1 MNSLQKNCRTF
12 TMEKKKLDRILDFFR
27 EEMMTANPVGGQG
40 GYSSNP
46 PKPGVAGFDP
56 VMGKMM
62 KRKKKN
68 YIKLPAGSRKRWMKK
83 DES

>member
-1 MNSLQKNCRTF
+1 
-12 TMEKKKLDRILDFFR
+12 MEKNKLNRIIGILR

-46 PKPGVAGFDP
+46 PKPGVAGYDP
-56 VMGKMM
+56 VMGKME
-62 KRKKKN
+62 KRKPPK
-68 YIKLPAGSRKRWMKK
+68 YMKLPAGMRKRWKKK

>member
-1 MNSLQKNCRTF
+1 
-12 TMEKKKLDRILDFFR
+12 MEENKLNRIIGILR

-40 GYSSNP
+40 GFGSNP
-46 PKPGVAGFDP
+46 TPASTEKTRAGFDP
-56 VMGKMM
+56 VIGKMQ
-62 KRKKKN
+62 RRTNKK

>member
-1 MNSLQKNCRTF
+1 
-12 TMEKKKLDRILDFFR
+12 MEKKKLNRIIEILR
-27 EEMMTANPVGGQG
+27 EEMMTANPPGGQG

-46 PKPGVAGFDP
+46 PKEGVAGFDP
-56 VMGKMM
+56 LLKCKMLR
-62 KRKKKN
+62 RKKK

>member
-1 MNSLQKNCRTF
+1 
-12 TMEKKKLDRILDFFR
+12 MEKKKLNRILEILR

-46 PKPGVAGFDP
+46 SKPGVAGYDP
-56 VMGKMM
+56 VMGKMQR
-62 KRKKKN
+62 RKKK

-83 DES
+83 SES

>member
-1 MNSLQKNCRTF
+1 
-12 TMEKKKLDRILDFFR
+12 MEKKKLNRIIEILR

-40 GYSSNP
+40 GFGSNP
-46 PKPGVAGFDP
+46 TPASTEKTRAGFDP

-62 KRKKKN
+62 RRKKKKK

>member
-1 MNSLQKNCRTF
+1 MV
-12 TMEKKKLDRILDFFR
+12 KKKLNRIIDFLR

-40 GYSSNP
+40 GFGSNP
-46 PKPGVAGFDP
+46 TPASTEKTRAGFDP

-62 KRKKKN
+62 RRKKKK

>member
-1 MNSLQKNCRTF
+1 
-12 TMEKKKLDRILDFFR
+12 MEENKLNRIIDFLR

-40 GYSSNP
+40 GFGSNP
-46 PKPGVAGFDP
+46 TPASTEKARAGFDP
-56 VMGKMM
+56 VIGKMQ
-62 KRKKKN
+62 RRTKK

>member
-1 MNSLQKNCRTF
+1 
-12 TMEKKKLDRILDFFR
+12 MEKKKLNRIIEILR

-40 GYSSNP
+40 GFGSNP
-46 PKPGVAGFDP
+46 TPASTEKTRAGFDP

-62 KRKKKN
+62 RRKKKK
-68 YIKLPAGSRKRWMKK
+68 YIILPAGSRKRWMKK

>member
-1 MNSLQKNCRTF
+1 
-12 TMEKKKLDRILDFFR
+12 MEKKKLDRILGILR

-40 GYSSNP
+40 GFGSNP
-46 PKPGVAGFDP
+46 TPASTEKTRAGFDP

-62 KRKKKN
+62 RRKKKK

>member
-1 MNSLQKNCRTF
+1 
-12 TMEKKKLDRILDFFR
+12 MEKKKLNRIIEILR

-40 GYSSNP
+40 GFGGNP
-46 PKPGVAGFDP
+46 TPASTEKTRAGFDP

-62 KRKKKN
+62 RRKKKK

>member
-1 MNSLQKNCRTF
+1 
-12 TMEKKKLDRILDFFR
+12 MEKKKLNRILEILR

-46 PKPGVAGFDP
+46 PKPGVAGYDP
-56 VMGKMM
+56 VMGKMQR
-62 KRKKKN
+62 RKKK
-68 YIKLPAGSRKRWMKK
+68 YIILPAGSRKRWMKK

>member
-1 MNSLQKNCRTF
+1 
-12 TMEKKKLDRILDFFR
+12 MEKKKLNRILEILR

-46 PKPGVAGFDP
+46 PKPGVAGYDP
-56 VMGKMM
+56 VMGKMQR
-62 KRKKKN
+62 RKKK

>member
-1 MNSLQKNCRTF
+1 
-12 TMEKKKLDRILDFFR
+12 MEENKLNRIIGILR
-27 EEMMTANPVGGQG
+27 EEMMTANPAGGQG
-40 GYSSNP
+40 GFGSNP
-46 PKPGVAGFDP
+46 TPASTEKTRAGFDP

-62 KRKKKN
+62 RRKKKK

>member
-1 MNSLQKNCRTF
+1 
-12 TMEKKKLDRILDFFR
+12 
-27 EEMMTANPVGGQG
+27 MTANPVGGQG

-46 PKPGVAGFDP
+46 PKEGVAGYDP
-56 VMGKMM
+56 VMGKVR
-62 KRKKKN
+62 KRKK

>member
-1 MNSLQKNCRTF
+1 
-12 TMEKKKLDRILDFFR
+12 MEENKLNRIIGILR

-40 GYSSNP
+40 GFGSNP
-46 PKPGVAGFDP
+46 TPASTEKTRAGFDP
-56 VMGKMM
+56 VIGKMQ
-62 KRKKKN
+62 RRTKKK

>member
-1 MNSLQKNCRTF
+1 
-12 TMEKKKLDRILDFFR
+12 MEKNKLNRIIGILR

-40 GYSSNP
+40 GFGSNP
-46 PKPGVAGFDP
+46 TPASTEKTRAGFDP
-56 VMGKMM
+56 VIGKMQ
-62 KRKKKN
+62 RRTKKN

>member
-1 MNSLQKNCRTF
+1 
-12 TMEKKKLDRILDFFR
+12 MEKNKLNKIIDFLR

-40 GYSSNP
+40 GFGSDPTPASTE
-46 PKPGVAGFDP
+46 KTRAGFDP
-56 VMGKMM
+56 VIGKMQ
-62 KRKKKN
+62 RRTKK